1 MLSTIQGGQ
10 MTTRSPDDFRHVDLA
25 PLGKRVLRLGV
36 ASNYGL
42 DEAAVRHAAERGVN
56 FWMWSARMKGATA
69 ALRDILK
76 RDREKHVVAMMGM
89 AFLSGGVRRD
99 VDKARKLLGIDY
111 LDIFQLSWLGR
122 TSRFSQGIQDSLAEA
137 REQGVVRAVGC
148 SIHDRK
154 RAGELARDSVLD
166 ELMIRYNAAHP
177 GAEQD
182 IFPHLHYRNPML
194 VSYTA
199 TSWRQLLKPLP
210 GIDMPPWP
218 GSEAGPPPLTAP
230 LCYRFVL
237 SSPHVDVALTGP
249 ASIEQL
255 DENLDALDRGPLAS
269 EEDEWIREYGR
280 KVRSKKK
287 MPFM

>member
-1 MLSTIQGGQ
+1 MAI
-10 MTTRSPDDFRHVDLA
+10 RSAADFTHVDLA
-25 PLGKRVLRLGV
+25 PLNKRVLRLGV

-42 DEAAVRHAAERGVN
+42 DEAGVRHAADRGVN
-56 FWMWSARMKGATA
+56 FWMWSPRMKAATS
-69 ALRDILK
+69 ALRDILSK
-76 RDREKHVVAMMGM
+76 DRDKHVVAMMGN
-89 AFLSGGVRRD
+89 AFLTSGVRKD
-99 VDKARKLLGIDY
+99 VDKVRKLLGIDY

-122 TSRFSQGIQDSLAEA
+122 TSRFTPAIQDNL
-137 REQGVVRAVGC
+137 RQVRDQGLVRAVGC

-154 RAGELARDSVLD
+154 RAGDLARDSVLD

-182 IFPHLHYRNPML
+182 IFPHLHHRNPMV

-199 TSWRQLLKPLP
+199 TSWRQLLKPLK

-218 GSEAGPPPLTAP
+218 GDESSLPPLTAP

-249 ASIEQL
+249 ANTAQL
-255 DENLDALDRGPLAS
+255 DENLAALDQGPLS
-269 EEDEWIREYGR
+269 DEEDAWIRQYGE
-280 KVRSKKK
+280 KVRGKKK
-287 MPFM
+287 YPFL

>member
-1 MLSTIQGGQ
+1 MVAAARSTE
-10 MTTRSPDDFRHVDLA
+10 DFRHVDLA

-42 DEAAVRHAAERGVN
+42 TEAGVHQAASRGVN
-56 FWMWSARMKGATA
+56 FWMWSPRMKRAIA
-69 ALRDILK
+69 ALRDILAQ
-76 RDREKHVVAMMGM
+76 DRENHVVAMMGV
-89 AFLSGGVRRD
+89 AFLAGGVRRD
-99 VDKARKLLGIDY
+99 VEKALKLLGIDY

-122 TSRFSQGIQDSLAEA
+122 TSFFTPAIQQSLAAVRDE
-137 REQGVVRAVGC
+137 GLVRAVGT
-148 SIHDRK
+148 SIHDRQ

-182 IFPHLHYRNPML
+182 IFPHLHHRNPMV

-199 TSWRQLLKPLP
+199 TSWRQLLKPMR
-210 GIDMPPWP
+210 GIEMPPWP
-218 GSEAGPPPLTAP
+218 GAEPAPPPLTAP

-249 ASIEQL
+249 GDTDQL
-255 DENLDALDRGPLAS
+255 NENLDALDQGPLSA
-269 EEDEWIREYGR
+269 EEDAWVRQYGQ

-287 MPFM
+287 IPFM

>member
-1 MLSTIQGGQ
+1 
-10 MTTRSPDDFRHVDLA
+10 MTDTLRSADDFRHVDLT

-36 ASNYGL
+36 AGNYGMTEQ
-42 DEAAVRHAAERGVN
+42 DYHHAASRGVN
-56 FWMWSARMKGATA
+56 FWMWSPRMKAGTA

-76 RDREKHVVAMMGM
+76 QDREKHVVAMMGM
-89 AFLSGGVRRD
+89 AMLSGGVRRD
-99 VDKARKLLGIDY
+99 VEKALKLLDMEY

-122 TSRFSQGIQDSLAEA
+122 TSFFTSGIQESLKKVKQE
-137 REQGVVRAVGC
+137 GLVRTVGT

-154 RAGELARDSVLD
+154 RAGELAKDSVLD
-166 ELMIRYNAAHP
+166 EFMIRYNAAHP

-182 IFPHLHYRNPML
+182 IFPHLHHRNPML

-199 TSWRQLLKPLP
+199 TSWRQLLKPLK

-218 GSEAGPPPLTAP
+218 GDSPAPSPLTAP

-249 ASIEQL
+249 ADTAQL
-255 DENLDALDRGPLAS
+255 DENLDALDQGPLTPQ
-269 EEDEWIREYGR
+269 EDAWIREYGR
-280 KVRSKKK
+280 KVASKKK
-287 MPFM
+287 YPFM

>member
-1 MLSTIQGGQ
+1 
-10 MTTRSPDDFRHVDLA
+10 MTDAIRSAEDFRHVDLA

-36 ASNYGL
+36 AGNYGL
-42 DEAAVRHAAERGVN
+42 TEAGYHHAASRGVN
-56 FWMWSARMKGATA
+56 FWEWTARMKAGTA

-76 RDREKHVVAMMGM
+76 RDREGHVVAMMGM
-89 AFLSGGVRRD
+89 AMLPGGARRD
-99 VDKARKLLGIDY
+99 VEKILRALDIEY

-122 TSRFSQGIQDSLAEA
+122 TSFFTSGIQDSLLKLKE
-137 REQGVVRAVGC
+137 EGLVRAVGT

-154 RAGELARDSVLD
+154 RAGELARDSILD

-182 IFPHLHYRNPML
+182 IFPHLHHRNPML

-199 TSWRQLLKPLP
+199 TSWRQLLKPLE

-218 GSEAGPPPLTAP
+218 GADPVPPPLTAA

-249 ASIEQL
+249 ADVDQL
-255 DENLDALDRGPLAS
+255 NENLDALDHGPLTP
-269 EEDEWIREYGR
+269 EEDAWVREYGR
-280 KVRSKKK
+280 KVAGKKK
-287 MPFM
+287 IPFM